1 MMASVCYVYLIPQLT
16 STSANWSRQ
25 NFMRHETQKALF
37 NGNSKREITID
48 NVDSLKVFFFVPIY
62 HKSVS
67 MDQRRVSVYHHKCF
81 NDGQAMTHCTT
92 LTETPSFTLGKR
104 THEKRKQP
112 ACFYG
117 LEFPAS

>member
-1 MMASVCYVYLIPQLT
+1 
-16 STSANWSRQ
+16 
-25 NFMRHETQKALF
+25 MRHETQKALF

>member
-1 MMASVCYVYLIPQLT
+1 
-16 STSANWSRQ
+16 
-25 NFMRHETQKALF
+25 MRHKKHYLMGIQKE
-37 NGNSKREITID
+37 KITID
-48 NVDSLKVFFFVPIY
+48 NVDSLKVVFFVPIY

-67 MDQRRVSVYHHKCF
+67 MDQRKVSVYHNKCF